1 MSYSLVRAS
10 LDLVEFETDVNPDK
24 KKKKKKRQN
33 GVLNLIPAHQRLPQ
47 KGKITRS
54 SRLNS
59 QSQQKSLRNTKKSIQ
74 DNVQRLL
81 SLSSRKLDGETA
93 EKLFNRA
100 VKQPVRRN
108 RKPQEQQTT
117 AFTEEDF
124 AKFAAEYRD
133 E

>member
-10 LDLVEFETDVNPDK
+10 LDLVEYETDVNPDK
-24 KKKKKKRQN
+24 KKKKNKRQN
-33 GVLNLIPAHQRLPQ
+33 GILDLIPAHQRLRQ
-47 KGKITRS
+47 KGKTARS
-54 SRLNS
+54 HKIDQNSR
-59 QSQQKSLRNTKKSIQ
+59 KSLKNPEKSVQ

-100 VKQPVRRN
+100 VKQPLKPKE
-108 RKPQEQQTT
+108 KPQEKQTT

-124 AKFAAEYRD
+124 AKFAAEYTG